1 MYFIWLP
8 SPELAIQR
16 VAKRE
21 REGGHNIRD
30 AVVRRR
36 YTRGLTNLFDLYI
49 PIVTT
54 VCVYEGASFPPI
66 PMAEIEGEKKLVLDY
81 NGASNEH
88 GSILRWLIFSLLHA
102 PFMRNDSVSITE
114 DSAGRVCPFMLS
126 FFFSFFSPGVEYPVA
141 FLRWAT

>member
-16 VAKRE
+16 IAKRV
-21 REGGHNIRD
+21 REGGHNIPD

-36 YTRGLTNLFDLYI
+36 YARGLTNLFDLYI

-54 VCVYEGASFPPI
+54 VCVYDGASFLPI

-81 NGASNEH
+81 TGASNEH

-102 PFMRNDSVSITE
+102 PLMQSDSV
-114 DSAGRVCPFMLS
+114 
-126 FFFSFFSPGVEYPVA
+126 
-141 FLRWAT
+141 